1 MEHNGRDRVE
11 DALCGGTDV
20 AEIDVWIRTLRAA
33 EPAPMDLL
41 LLADPSVDV
50 IESYLSR
57 SIVYVAERVPSD
69 IIGVCAVLPTRP
81 RTMEIVNV
89 AVSEAWQQRGIG
101 QRMLRAVMEDVCRK
115 HRVSRLEIAT
125 GNSSFSQLRL
135 YQKLGF
141 RMSHIEHDFFVQ
153 NYAEPIF
160 ENGLQCRD
168 LVHLWRDVTPFA
180 EHSEAR

>member
-1 MEHNGRDRVE
+1 
-11 DALCGGTDV
+11 
-20 AEIDVWIRTLRAA
+20 
-33 EPAPMDLL
+33 MDLM

-50 IESYLSR
+50 IERYLSR
-57 SIVYVAERVPSD
+57 SIVYVAERAPDD

-81 RTMEIVNV
+81 CTMEIVNV

-101 QRMLRAVMEDVCRK
+101 ERMLRAVMEDVCRA

-141 RMSHIEHDFFVQ
+141 RMSHIEHDFFVR
-153 NYAEPIF
+153 NYVDEIF

-168 LVHLWRDVTPFA
+168 LVHLWFDVTPFV
-180 EHSEAR
+180 EPRGAR